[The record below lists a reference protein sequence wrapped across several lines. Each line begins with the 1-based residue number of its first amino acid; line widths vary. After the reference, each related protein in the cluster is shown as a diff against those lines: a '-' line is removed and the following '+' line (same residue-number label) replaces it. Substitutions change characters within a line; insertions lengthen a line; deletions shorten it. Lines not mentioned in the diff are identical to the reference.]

1 MFDSCLH
8 FKNNNL
14 KQIEF
19 QSKLLKKYKIKK
31 FLCMYD
37 HEKNDG
43 DRKKFSTNLAKY
55 KKFIHVPVLNE
66 NDCKQNFEKKFKN
79 FKFLKINPR
88 ILNKRIENK
97 NFYKKIFNKISRLK
111 LTLLWCTFDGYNEK
125 PCRIDQLNFLSEIIP
140 NLKKNKI
147 ILMHGGGTNI
157 LRYYE
162 RFRFCEN
169 VFLDLSY
176 TFNHFYNSNLI
187 KDFHFLA
194 ENFDKR
200 LILGSDFPSIEYET
214 HYINTI
220 NFFKKYKISNSKKN
234 NILFKNLEK
243 IFNA

>member
-97 NFYKKIFNKISRLK
+97 NFYKKCI
-111 LTLLWCTFDGYNEK
+111 
-125 PCRIDQLNFLSEIIP
+125 
-140 NLKKNKI
+140 
-147 ILMHGGGTNI
+147 
-157 LRYYE
+157 
-162 RFRFCEN
+162 
-169 VFLDLSY
+169 
-176 TFNHFYNSNLI
+176 
-187 KDFHFLA
+187 
-194 ENFDKR
+194 
-200 LILGSDFPSIEYET
+200 SIEL
-214 HYINTI
+214 
-220 NFFKKYKISNSKKN
+220 KS
-234 NILFKNLEK
+234 L
-243 IFNA
+243 